1 MPSSYCRLLYHCVF
15 GTKERRPLIHA
26 GVADE
31 LYPFMAAILTPE
43 QGRVLKI
50 GGVKDHVHILLELPT
65 DVHVAEALRV
75 LKANSSRWLNRRGL
89 LDGPFRWPERDAPA
103 TQHGVARA
111 SQPAP
116 EPPAG
121 GRHSDSHGRKPVVHA
136 DQTAEPPTGGG
147 IAVRQSYGALPGA
160 HTLACAE
167 FRWWGPRPFAC
178 RPFQGLTASA
188 QRDRPASAPGCGC
201 ATPFGSSGWR
211 AAGGGSSCAARRACA
226 RNSAALPGAAGRASP
241 VSRAATG

>member
-89 LDGPFRWPERDAPA
+89 LDGPFRWQSGFAAFSVSYSARDA
-103 TQHGVARA
+103 VESYIAR
-111 SQPAP
+111 Q
-116 EPPAG
+116 
-121 GRHSDSHGRKPVVHA
+121 GRHHERGGF
-136 DQTAEPPTGGG
+136 AEE
-147 IAVRQSYGALPGA
+147 L
-160 HTLACAE
+160 
-167 FRWWGPRPFAC
+167 
-178 RPFQGLTASA
+178 
-188 QRDRPASAPGCGC
+188 
-201 ATPFGSSGWR
+201 
-211 AAGGGSSCAARRACA
+211 
-226 RNSAALPGAAGRASP
+226 AALLKRHGLPYDERFLDQ
-241 VSRAATG
+241 